1 MTKVAHHWLE
11 KWRVN
16 REKKIYE
23 CFISSATHTDYKL
36 YPFIFVDEGR
46 NSLQNDN
53 LTNAYMSETG
63 RDYTQLMK
71 HGKK

>member
-1 MTKVAHHWLE
+1 MTKVVHHWLE

-16 REKKIYE
+16 SEKMYE
-23 CFISSATHTDYKL
+23 CFIPSTTHTDYKL
-36 YPFIFVDEGR
+36 YPFIFVEEGR
-46 NSLQNDN
+46 SSLQNNN
-53 LTNAYMSETG
+53 LTNAYMSATG